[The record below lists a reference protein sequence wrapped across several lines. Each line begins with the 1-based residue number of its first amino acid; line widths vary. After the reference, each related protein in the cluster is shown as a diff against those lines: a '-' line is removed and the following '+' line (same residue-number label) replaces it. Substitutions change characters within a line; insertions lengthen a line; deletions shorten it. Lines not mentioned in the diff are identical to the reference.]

1 MKPNRF
7 KQVLAEGRIPCGHM
21 VLEFVTR
28 GIAFMLEEA
37 GADFVLIDM
46 EHTGFSMVD
55 LANVLGWFKATTV
68 APFVRVPQLQYHF
81 IARILDAGALGVM
94 VPDVRNRAQAQA
106 VVDAA
111 KYAPLGK
118 RGVALR
124 TANTD
129 FKPVAPLEFMKY
141 ANENTTVICMIETQ
155 EALDNLEDIVTTPGV
170 DVVWVGQFDLSQD
183 MGIIAQFDH
192 PRMVDAFKLV
202 ASTAKKYGKAAV
214 MQPPN
219 LAVARQWLDMGANV
233 MSCGA
238 DFVFYVDTLKQYI
251 SDVRKLTEGRA
262 VR

>member
-1 MKPNRF
+1 MKPNRL

-28 GIAFMLEEA
+28 GIPFMLEEA

-46 EHTGFSMVD
+46 EHTGFGMAD
-55 LANVLGWFKATTV
+55 LANVLAWFKATTV

-81 IARILDAGALGVM
+81 IARMLDAGALGVM

-129 FKPVAPLEFMKY
+129 FKPVVPLEFMKY
-141 ANENTTVICMIETQ
+141 ANENTSVICMIETQ
-155 EALDNLEDIVTTPGV
+155 EALDNLEEIVTTPGV
-170 DVVWVGQFDLSQD
+170 DILWVGHFDLSQD

-192 PRMVDAFKLV
+192 PRMIEAFKMV
-202 ASTAKKYGKAAV
+202 AAAAKKHGKAAV

-219 LAVARQWLDMGANV
+219 VAVARQWLDLGFNV

-238 DFVFYVDTLKQYI
+238 DFVFYIDALKQYI

>member
-21 VLEFVTR
+21 LLEFVTR
-28 GIAFMLEEA
+28 GIPFMLEEA

-46 EHTGFSMVD
+46 EHTGFGMKD
-55 LANVLGWFKATTV
+55 LADVLAWFKATTV

-81 IARILDAGALGVM
+81 IARMLDAGALGVM

-129 FKPVAPLEFMKY
+129 FKPVVPLEFMQY
-141 ANENTTVICMIETQ
+141 ANDNTTAICMIETQ
-155 EALDNLEDIVTTPGV
+155 EAMDNLEEIATTPGV
-170 DVVWVGQFDLSQD
+170 DVLWVGHFDLSQD
-183 MGIIAQFDH
+183 MGIVGQFDH
-192 PRMVDAFKLV
+192 PRMIDAFKLI
-202 ASTAKKYGKAAV
+202 AATAKKHGKTAV

-219 LAVARQWLDMGANV
+219 LTKAREWLDLGFNV
-233 MSCGA
+233 MSCAA
-238 DFVFYVDTLKQYI
+238 DFFFYVDALKQYI
-251 SDVRKLTEGRA
+251 SDVRQLTEGRP
-262 VR
+262 VS